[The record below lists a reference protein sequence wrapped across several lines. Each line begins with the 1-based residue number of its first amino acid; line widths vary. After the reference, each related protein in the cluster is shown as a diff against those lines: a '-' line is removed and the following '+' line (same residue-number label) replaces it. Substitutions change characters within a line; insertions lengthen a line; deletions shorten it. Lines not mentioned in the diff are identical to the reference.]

1 MSVLAPTGELLS
13 FAWPKESNQ
22 RKGHPTA
29 AFFLRSET
37 FTGVGKRD
45 FLSLCQLAAS
55 MRQQPYSDLGELFPV
70 KVS

>member
-29 AFFLRSET
+29 AYF
-37 FTGVGKRD
+37 
-45 FLSLCQLAAS
+45 
-55 MRQQPYSDLGELFPV
+55 MRRPFGLFPAKASV
-70 KVS
+70 LGAADGKIKEH